1 MVLGNALACSVFR
14 LPHMRRPYRCRRN
27 VAFLRPAS
35 SLTFKSAHVF
45 WAFAAVILITLL
57 TITVSNRGIVRV
69 IGSVTLVGLLIFGVV
84 YRLSRGVSPDPEST
98 RGTPSSPASAIA
110 AIPLD
115 AIKVEDL
122 KLTGSGAPF
131 ELRGTIQNSSEDT
144 RIRSF
149 TLRIV
154 RRDCFE
160 GAIDPSG
167 CVVIWQ
173 DQHWVSVNVP
183 PESERK
189 FASSFY
195 AHTTV
200 PRARGTIRD
209 EFKLVAA
216 TGGAVTP

>member
-1 MVLGNALACSVFR
+1 L
-14 LPHMRRPYRCRRN
+14 
-27 VAFLRPAS
+27 
-35 SLTFKSAHVF
+35 KSASVF
-45 WAFAAVILITLL
+45 WAFAAVVIITLL

-69 IGSVTLVGLLIFGVV
+69 IGGVALTGLLVFGLV
-84 YRLSRGVSPDPEST
+84 YRLGSGVGPDPDATRGV
-98 RGTPSSPASAIA
+98 PSSPASAIE

-115 AIKVEDL
+115 AIKVQEL
-122 KLTGSGAPF
+122 QLTGSGAPF

-144 RIRSF
+144 RVRSL
-149 TLRIV
+149 TLGIV

-167 CVVIWQ
+167 CAVIWK
-173 DQHWVSVNVP
+173 DQHWLSVNVP
-183 PESERK
+183 AQSERK

-200 PRARGTIRD
+200 PRARGTIKD

-216 TGGAVTP
+216 TGEAVTP

>member
-1 MVLGNALACSVFR
+1 VSAKRGILAPR
-14 LPHMRRPYRCRRN
+14 LNRGI
-27 VAFLRPAS
+27 
-35 SLTFKSAHVF
+35 FKSASVF

-69 IGSVTLVGLLIFGVV
+69 VGGVALAGLLVFGLV
-84 YRLSRGVSPDPEST
+84 YRLGRGISPDPDAT
-98 RGTPSSPASAIA
+98 RGIPSSPASAIA

-115 AIKVEDL
+115 AIKVEEI

-131 ELRGTIQNSSEDT
+131 ELRGTIRNTSEHT
-144 RIRSF
+144 RVRSL

-167 CVVIWQ
+167 CAVIWQ
-173 DQHWVSVNVP
+173 DQHWISVNVP
-183 PESERK
+183 PASERK

-200 PRARGTIRD
+200 PRPRGTIKD

-216 TGGAVTP
+216 TGGAVVNER